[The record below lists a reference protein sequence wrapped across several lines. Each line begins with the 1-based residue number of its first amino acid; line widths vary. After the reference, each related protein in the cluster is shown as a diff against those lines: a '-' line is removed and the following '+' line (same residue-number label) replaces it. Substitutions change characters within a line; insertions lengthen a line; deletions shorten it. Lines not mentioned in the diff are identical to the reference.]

1 MNNPHPLNYSTFDS
15 PLGTLYV
22 AYSEGKVRRTD
33 VAESD
38 QQFVRSCGERLGLL
52 AQRVEKP
59 PEYLRRAITRCLQV
73 DGRFRGQVDLSDL
86 AEFQQ
91 RALLKVMEIRK
102 GEVRTYQWI
111 AREIGAPKA
120 MRAVGT
126 AMARN
131 PIPLLI
137 PCHRVV
143 RADYRIGEYG
153 CGGPDKKRDLLE
165 YEGVDVARLEW
176 LARLGIRFQGSKNTH
191 IFCLPGCYTGRR
203 MKEESRVCF
212 PSAEAARAARFRPC
226 KVCKPA

>member
-1 MNNPHPLNYSTFDS
+1 MNKPLLLYYSTFDS
-15 PLGTLYV
+15 LLGTLYV
-22 AYSEGKVRRTD
+22 AYSGRKVRRTE
-33 VAESD
+33 VAVSD
-38 QQFVRSCGERLGLL
+38 QRFERSCGEHLGLL

-59 PEYLRRAITRCLQV
+59 PEFLRRAITRCLEE
-73 DGRFRGQVDLSDL
+73 DGRFRGQVDLSGL

-91 RALLKVMEIRK
+91 RALFKVMEIRK
-102 GEVRTYQWI
+102 GEIRTYQWI

-131 PIPLLI
+131 PIPVLI

-153 CGGPDKKRDLLE
+153 CGGPDKKRDLLK
-165 YEGVDVARLEW
+165 YEGVDVAHLER
-176 LARLGIRFQGSKNTH
+176 LARQGIRFQGSKNTH

-203 MKEESRVCF
+203 TKEESRVYF
-212 PSAEAARAARFRPC
+212 PSAEAAQAARFRPC